1 MRVSLRVPGQEG
13 SHVLEVDDGGRWTV
27 PTAFHQIDL
36 GQEWWALP
44 GLADAHAHL
53 ASDELNLEPGDPAAI
68 RRRAFTCLE
77 NGVFVVVDKGWN
89 DDSVVMTL
97 SELPPASRPDYEAA
111 ARMIT
116 VPGGYYPGFAVET
129 DSAGI
134 SEAVAGAAEYGRGW
148 VKLVGDWP
156 RRGRGAV
163 ANFDAEGLAAAVA
176 AAHAGGAR
184 VAIHTMAPEVPGMAV
199 EAGVD
204 SIEHGLFLDRDDL
217 EKLAA
222 RGGVWVPTLIRM
234 EATAAMLGPDS
245 SGARLIRDGL
255 DNVAGLLPHAPEGL
269 AVLAGTD
276 LALRSHEVGRE
287 VEALISAGLSPERA
301 VAAAST
307 SVRKYLGLPSGFRP
321 GDPAD
326 AVFFPADPREDPGV
340 LTEPVAVVRGGVR
353 LR

>member
-1 MRVSLRVPGQEG
+1 MQVSLRVSGQADA
-13 SHVLEVDDGGRWTV
+13 HVLEVDDGGRWTV
-27 PTAFHQIDL
+27 PTASRQIDL
-36 GQEWWALP
+36 GEGWWALP

-53 ASDELNLEPGDPAAI
+53 ASDELNLERGDPAAI
-68 RRRAFTCLE
+68 RRRAFACLE

-97 SELPPASRPDYEAA
+97 SDLPPSSRPDYEAA
-111 ARMIT
+111 ARMIS

-129 DSAGI
+129 DTSGI
-134 SEAVAGAAEYGRGW
+134 SEAVAEAVGDGRGW

-163 ANFDAEGLAAAVA
+163 ANFDAEGLSAAVA

-199 EAGVD
+199 AAGVD

-222 RGGVWVPTLIRM
+222 RGGAWIPTLIRM

-245 SGARLIRDGL
+245 SGARLIRVGL
-255 DNVAGLLPHAPEGL
+255 DNVAGLLPGVPEGL

-276 LALRSHEVGRE
+276 LAVRSSEVGRE
-287 VEALISAGLSPERA
+287 VEALVTAGLSPERA
-301 VAAAST
+301 VEAAST
-307 SVRKYLGLPSGFRP
+307 SVRRYLGVPPGFRP

-326 AVFFPADPREDPGV
+326 AVFFPADPREEPGV
-340 LTEPVAVVRGGVR
+340 LTEPVAVLRGGIR